1 MYDIWL
7 LIEVTTPGVPVG
19 GGGNSGV
26 ITAAVIIALLI
37 VGVVIAVIVLV
48 VLLLRRRKMAAAKIN
63 LGTQNGNGTTNFTVV
78 PTKKKTKTKTKPKTS
93 VSSSSQRK
101 YTVDDI
107 EWQIK
112 QPDIYAA
119 VNKEPAPAIPPQ
131 NFDVSELYNEHYE
144 DHVQNPSRR
153 MTATSQYNGPPKLA
167 KVSDQ
172 SKLDLSQNPTYQ
184 SKEEAETEQTNAN
197 YESIPNE
204 LNIYA
209 DPMRGRNLA
218 ADNTFR
224 SDEPIYSEPLD
235 PTLLFGQN
243 ADDSGGSDI
252 HPYGAIYAEPQPLKK
267 SEAPFEI
274 KASNIREVKQLGIGE
289 FGEVILAETIGVSL
303 KDLKFSQDDN
313 KKNVRIQVAVK
324 KLKPRAKS
332 SVREAFEKEIKFMS
346 RLKDDNIVRLLAV
359 CSSDSPFIVM
369 EYMENGDLNQYLQKF
384 ELATSDSS
392 VILPNQ
398 LPASILVYMAVQIA
412 SGMCY
417 LASFKYVHRDLATR
431 NCLVGQNFVV
441 KIADF
446 GMSRSLYEDSYYRVR
461 GRAMLPIRWMASES
475 FYGRFSEK
483 TDVWAFGV
491 AMWEIFT
498 FCQHQPYEE
507 LDDQE
512 VIQDAVRGTSRQLL
526 PKPEGCPQDIYEL
539 MLRCWEYAADE
550 RANFKEIF
558 SSLAAIH
565 RRM

>member
-1 MYDIWL
+1 MP
-7 LIEVTTPGVPVG
+7 VT
-19 GGGNSGV
+19 GGGNSG
-26 ITAAVIIALLI
+26 IIAAAVIIALLI
-37 VGVVIAVIVLV
+37 IGIVIVVIVLV
-48 VLLLRRRKMAAAKIN
+48 VLFLRRRKMTATKTD
-63 LGTQNGNGTTNFTVV
+63 LRTQNGNGTTNLTVV
-78 PTKKKTKTKTKPKTS
+78 STKTKAKAKAKPKTKAKTS
-93 VSSSSQRK
+93 VSGSSQRR

-131 NFDVSELYNEHYE
+131 NFDMSELYNANYE
-144 DHVQNPSRR
+144 DHVQPPSRR

-172 SKLDLSQNPTYQ
+172 SKLDLSKNPNYQ
-184 SKEEAETEQTNAN
+184 SKEEMDTEQTNAS
-197 YESIPNE
+197 YEPMSNE

-209 DPMRGRNLA
+209 DPMHGRSLT
-218 ADNTFR
+218 ADNTFK
-224 SDEPIYSEPLD
+224 SEEPIYSEPLD
-235 PTLLFGQN
+235 PTLLFSQSAGER
-243 ADDSGGSDI
+243 GGSDL

-267 SEAPFEI
+267 SEAPLEI
-274 KASNIREVKQLGIGE
+274 KTSNIREVKQLGIGE
-289 FGEVILAETIGVSL
+289 FGEVVLAETVGVSL
-303 KDLKFSQDDN
+303 KDFKLSQDDN
-313 KKNVRIQVAVK
+313 KKNVHIQVAVK

-359 CSSDSPFIVM
+359 CSSESPFIVM

-384 ELATSDSS
+384 ELATPDSS

-483 TDVWAFGV
+483 TDVWAYGV
-491 AMWEIFT
+491 TMWEIFT

-526 PKPEGCPQDIYEL
+526 PKPEDCPQDIYEL

-550 RANFKEIF
+550 RASFKEIF

>member
-1 MYDIWL
+1 M
-7 LIEVTTPGVPVG
+7 PVS
-19 GGGNSGV
+19 GGGNSGIV
-26 ITAAVIIALLI
+26 AAAVIIALLI

-48 VLLLRRRKMAAAKIN
+48 LLLLRRRKMTATKTD
-63 LGTQNGNGTTNFTVV
+63 LGTQNGNSTTNFTVV
-78 PTKKKTKTKTKPKTS
+78 PTKKKTKTKTKTKPKTS

-119 VNKEPAPAIPPQ
+119 VNKEPPPAIPPQ

-144 DHVQNPSRR
+144 GHTQAPSRR

-184 SKEEAETEQTNAN
+184 SKEETETEQTNAN
-197 YESIPNE
+197 YESMPNE

-209 DPMRGRNLA
+209 DPMCGRSLA
-218 ADNTFR
+218 ANNTFR

-267 SEAPFEI
+267 SEAPFEV
-274 KASNIREVKQLGIGE
+274 KASNIREVKQLGIGL
-289 FGEVILAETIGVSL
+289 FGEVMLAETIGVSL
-303 KDLKFSQDDN
+303 KDLKLSQDDDN
-313 KKNVRIQVAVK
+313 KNVHIQVAVK
-324 KLKPRAKS
+324 KLKPQVDA
-332 SVREAFEKEIKFMS
+332 SVRKTFEKEIKFVS
-346 RLKDDNIVRLLAV
+346 RLKNDNIVCLLAI
-359 CSSDSPFIVM
+359 CTSDVPFIVM
-369 EYMENGDLNQYLQKF
+369 EYMENGDLNQYLQNYQ
-384 ELATSDSS
+384 LAISDFSPNKLPTSM
-392 VILPNQ
+392 
-398 LPASILVYMAVQIA
+398 LVYMAVQIA
-412 SGMCY
+412 SGMRY
-417 LASFKYVHRDLATR
+417 LASFKYVHRDLAAR
-431 NCLVGQNFVV
+431 NCLVGKNFVV

-446 GMSRSLYEDSYYRVR
+446 GMSRSLYEGSYYRVR
-461 GRAMLPIRWMASES
+461 GRLMLPIRWMSTES
-475 FYGRFSEK
+475 FYGKFWEK

-491 AMWEIFT
+491 TMWEIFT

-539 MLRCWEYAADE
+539 MLRCWEYSADE
-550 RANFKEIF
+550 RANFEEIF
-558 SSLAAIH
+558 STLAALH
-565 RRM
+565 KNM

>member
-1 MYDIWL
+1 M
-7 LIEVTTPGVPVG
+7 PVS

-26 ITAAVIIALLI
+26 IAAAVVIALLI

-48 VLLLRRRKMAAAKIN
+48 VLLLRRRKMAATKTD
-63 LGTQNGNGTTNFTVV
+63 LGTQNGNDTTTFTVV
-78 PTKKKTKTKTKPKTS
+78 PTKKKTKTKTKSKTS
-93 VSSSSQRK
+93 VSGSSQRK

-119 VNKEPAPAIPPQ
+119 VNKEPPPAIPPQ

-144 DHVQNPSRR
+144 GHTQAPSRR

-197 YESIPNE
+197 YESMPNE

-209 DPMRGRNLA
+209 DPMCGRSLA
-218 ADNTFR
+218 ANNTFR

-267 SEAPFEI
+267 SEAPFEV

-313 KKNVRIQVAVK
+313 KKNVHIQVAVK

-417 LASFKYVHRDLATR
+417 LALFKYVHRDLATR

-526 PKPEGCPQDIYEL
+526 AKPEGCPQDIYEL

-558 SSLAAIH
+558 SGLAAIH

>member
-7 LIEVTTPGVPVG
+7 LIEITTPGVPVG

-26 ITAAVIIALLI
+26 IAAAVIIALLI

-48 VLLLRRRKMAAAKIN
+48 VLLLRRRKMAAAKID

-144 DHVQNPSRR
+144 DHTQNPSRR
-153 MTATSQYNGPPKLA
+153 MTATSQYNSPPKLA

-235 PTLLFGQN
+235 PLCCLARMQMIVEGVISILMVPSTQSHN
-243 ADDSGGSDI
+243 HWKS
-252 HPYGAIYAEPQPLKK
+252 QKRPLK
-267 SEAPFEI
+267 
-274 KASNIREVKQLGIGE
+274 
-289 FGEVILAETIGVSL
+289 
-303 KDLKFSQDDN
+303 
-313 KKNVRIQVAVK
+313 
-324 KLKPRAKS
+324 
-332 SVREAFEKEIKFMS
+332 
-346 RLKDDNIVRLLAV
+346 
-359 CSSDSPFIVM
+359 
-369 EYMENGDLNQYLQKF
+369 
-384 ELATSDSS
+384 
-392 VILPNQ
+392 
-398 LPASILVYMAVQIA
+398 
-412 SGMCY
+412 
-417 LASFKYVHRDLATR
+417 
-431 NCLVGQNFVV
+431 
-441 KIADF
+441 
-446 GMSRSLYEDSYYRVR
+446 
-461 GRAMLPIRWMASES
+461 
-475 FYGRFSEK
+475 
-483 TDVWAFGV
+483 
-491 AMWEIFT
+491 
-498 FCQHQPYEE
+498 
-507 LDDQE
+507 
-512 VIQDAVRGTSRQLL
+512 
-526 PKPEGCPQDIYEL
+526 
-539 MLRCWEYAADE
+539 
-550 RANFKEIF
+550 
-558 SSLAAIH
+558 
-565 RRM
+565 